1 MTPCESLADASVAA
15 SHSHGL
21 DTRYTAR
28 STGEIKRL
36 AEYIPGSPRYCLRD
50 RTRGEERTLNTDAQ
64 GLVSLEVETMLE
76 EAYMADAGVSIEL
89 PTGNIQ
95 DLPSPPTTPAE
106 LLRSPFR
113 KAFELSHRVEI
124 KGLLDVGYSGPVNE
138 EKVPKGR
145 NIVAS
150 KLVHTYKGLV

>member
-1 MTPCESLADASVAA
+1 MTPCESLADALVAA
-15 SHSHGL
+15 SDSHGF
-21 DTRYTAR
+21 DTRYTAL
-28 STGEIKRL
+28 SSGELRRL
-36 AEYIPGSPRYCLRD
+36 TEYIPGSPRYSLRG
-50 RTRGEERTLNTDAQ
+50 RARGEERTLNTDAQ
-64 GLVSLEVETMLE
+64 GLVSLEEETMLE

-113 KAFELSHRVEI
+113 KAFELLHRVEI
-124 KGLLDVGYSGPVNE
+124 KGILDVGYSGPVNE
-138 EKVPKGR
+138 EKVPKGQT
-145 NIVAS
+145 IVAS